1 MTRGESL
8 DDGAAQFPNSET
20 NAMFDFT
27 LNAWFILFLISL
39 GILSFTLARNIT
51 TGKALALGLGAA
63 WKDQLAKWKAQL

>member
-1 MTRGESL
+1 
-8 DDGAAQFPNSET
+8 
-20 NAMFDFT
+20 MFDFT